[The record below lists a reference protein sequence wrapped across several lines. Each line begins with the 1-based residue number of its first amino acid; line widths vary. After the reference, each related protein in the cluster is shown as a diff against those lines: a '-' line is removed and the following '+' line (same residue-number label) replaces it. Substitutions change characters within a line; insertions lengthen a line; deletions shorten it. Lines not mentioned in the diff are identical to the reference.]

1 MEMIHVDGYKAFHG
15 KMTIT
20 PKCSGVEPFTLECD
34 WLYKPDTGC
43 WYGNGQSFPEEICT
57 PEKTQ

>member
-1 MEMIHVDGYKAFHG
+1 MKMIQVDGYKAFHG

-20 PKCSGVEPFTLECD
+20 PKCPGVAPFTLECD

-43 WYGNGQSFPEEICT
+43 WYGNGQSFPAEICA
-57 PEKTQ
+57 PAE